1 MRVEIPEVIW
11 QATTISGQS
20 ALAPKSA
27 AAVEV
32 RLRNA
37 ADTTGVSVMDAE
49 TAGAALPNPL
59 TSDSLGRVF
68 GWLEEGSY
76 DFIVDGDTANKFR
89 FEAVRGQRN
98 DIILG
103 SDVSLTR
110 VAANVLGLGANDT
123 LAIPGSE
130 VTSLP
135 GSPQD
140 GQIVAYKADATAGVI
155 WLFRYRAG
163 SASAHKWEFIGGSPL
178 YALVDTDELLTNAAY
193 VNLPTVGPSVTAPL
207 AGEYQVRHGCLL
219 YQTAAA
225 VQSTFMSYAV
235 GATAAV
241 DADSIQLQPSALNE
255 VEHMSRDTRKTG
267 VLAADAFVAK
277 YKVNA
282 GATSHFARRHIMIT
296 PIRCS

>member
-11 QATTISGQS
+11 QATTISGFS
-20 ALAPKSA
+20 ALAPKPGASVQVNVRNGA
-27 AAVEV
+27 AATIQDSEV
-32 RLRNA
+32 GGGTL
-37 ADTTGVSVMDAE
+37 T
-49 TAGAALPNPL
+49 NPL
-59 TSDSLGRVF
+59 VADSLGRVF

-76 DFIVDGDTANKFR
+76 DLVVDGDAANTFR
-89 FEAVRGQRN
+89 LEAVRGTRT

-103 SDVSLTR
+103 ADVSLTR

-178 YALVDTDELLTNAAY
+178 YAVVDTDEALVNGAAY
-193 VNLPTVGPSVTAPL
+193 VNLTTVGPSVTAPL
-207 AGEYQVRHGCLL
+207 AGEYMVREGALI
-219 YQTAAA
+219 YQTAGA
-225 VQSTFMSYAV
+225 VASSFMSYSV
-235 GATAAV
+235 GATGAV
-241 DADSIQLQPSALNE
+241 DADALQFQPSLVNE
-255 VEHMSRDTRKTG
+255 VYHNSRESRKTG
-267 VLAADAFVAK
+267 VAAADAFTAK
-277 YKVNA
+277 YKGTAAITV
-282 GATSHFARRHIMIT
+282 HWARRHLSIT